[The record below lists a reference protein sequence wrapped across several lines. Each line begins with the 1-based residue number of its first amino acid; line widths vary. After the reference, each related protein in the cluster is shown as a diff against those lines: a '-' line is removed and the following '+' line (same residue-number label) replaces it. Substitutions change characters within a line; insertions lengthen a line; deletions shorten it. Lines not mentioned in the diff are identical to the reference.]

1 MYHIRMDHIR
11 YLALTLPGNQQIQP
25 PSKIPKGGLTTVQK
39 AIGNGITIMIIIAV
53 ILSLIYLVWGGVQW
67 TQSAGDKGKIQAAR
81 QKITY
86 ALIGLVVAFSAFF
99 IVSIFGSLFYVKLTG
114 N

>member
-1 MYHIRMDHIR
+1 MEQLQ
-11 YLALTLPGNQQIQP
+11 YLALTLPGNQQIQAP
-25 PSKIPKGGLTTVQK
+25 ASVPKGGLDTLSK
-39 AIGNGITIMIIIAV
+39 AISSGVTMMIIIAA

-86 ALIGLVVAFSAFF
+86 ALIGLVIALSAFF
-99 IVSIFGSLFYVKLTG
+99 IVSIFGGLFNVKLVG
-114 N
+114 K